1 MDNQECR
8 SAVRLKI
15 IPIYFGDFL
24 KIKSYFIADMP
35 SFMKNTNRIVGG
47 QDVPS
52 PIPWQVFHLRGSATI
67 LDHNTLLSA
76 AHVRFQ
82 VGEKIRAG
90 STHAGKGGQVI
101 QK

>member
-1 MDNQECR
+1 MIF
-8 SAVRLKI
+8 S
-15 IPIYFGDFL
+15 
-24 KIKSYFIADMP
+24 KIKNYFTADMP
-35 SFMKNTNRIVGG
+35 SFMKNTDRIVGG
-47 QDVPS
+47 QDAPS
-52 PIPWQVFHLRGSATI
+52 PIPWQVFHKRGSATI

-76 AHVRFQ
+76 ADCRFQ